1 MYFDRCCYAGVQ
13 REEQTDMM
21 LIDDC
26 IFCRII
32 RGEIPSFQVF
42 DNERTLAFMDINPAN
57 PGHVLVIPKVHAES
71 IFTIEEPHLRATM
84 PVVQRVAR
92 AVHTV
97 FEPYGLNIVQANG
110 PGAAQSV
117 AHFHWHV
124 LPRAKD
130 DDLPLN
136 WPLRPGDKTALADA
150 AERLRVALEVD
161 SHVHWGP

>member
-1 MYFDRCCYAGVQ
+1 
-13 REEQTDMM
+13 M
-21 LIDDC
+21 LDADC
-26 IFCRII
+26 VFCRII

-42 DNERTLAFMDINPAN
+42 DDERTLAFMDINPAN

-71 IFTIEEPHLRATM
+71 IFTIEESFLRATLL
-84 PVVQRVAR
+84 VVQRVAR
-92 AVHTV
+92 AVQKV

-117 AHFHWHV
+117 LHVHWHV

-130 DDLPLN
+130 DGLAMN
-136 WPLRPGDKTALADA
+136 WSLRPGDMATLADA
-150 AERLRVALEVD
+150 AERIRLALEVD

>member
-1 MYFDRCCYAGVQ
+1 M
-13 REEQTDMM
+13 T
-21 LIDDC
+21 LIADC

-32 RGEIPSFQVF
+32 RGEIPSFPVF

-71 IFTIEEPHLRATM
+71 ILTIEEPFLRATV

-92 AVHTV
+92 AVHKV

-124 LPRAKD
+124 LPRVKG

-136 WPLRPGDKTALADA
+136 WPLRPGDKPALADA
-150 AERLRVALEVD
+150 AERLRLALEVD
-161 SHVHWGP
+161 SHVHWSP

>member
-1 MYFDRCCYAGVQ
+1 
-13 REEQTDMM
+13 M
-21 LIDDC
+21 LDADC
-26 IFCRII
+26 VFCRII

-42 DNERTLAFMDINPAN
+42 DDERTLAFMDINPAN

-71 IFTIEEPHLRATM
+71 IFTIEESFLRATLL
-84 PVVQRVAR
+84 VAQRVAR
-92 AVHTV
+92 AVQKV

-117 AHFHWHV
+117 LHFHWHV

-130 DDLPLN
+130 DGLAMN
-136 WPLRPGDKTALADA
+136 WSLRPGDKAALADA
-150 AERLRVALEVD
+150 AKRVRLALEVD